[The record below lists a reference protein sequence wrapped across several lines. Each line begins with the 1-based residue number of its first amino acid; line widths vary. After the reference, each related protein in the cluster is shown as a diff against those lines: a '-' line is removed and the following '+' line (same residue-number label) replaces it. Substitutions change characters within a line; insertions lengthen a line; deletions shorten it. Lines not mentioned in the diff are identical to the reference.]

1 MIIAGNKN
9 LKDQLI
15 KTIILTNAVHPH
27 VYHGSLVDNSV
38 RTEWVELDV
47 VLLLLVLTQN

>member
-15 KTIILTNAVHPH
+15 KTIMLTNAVHPH
-27 VYHGSLVDNSV
+27 VYQGSLVDNS

-47 VLLLLVLTQN
+47 ALLLLVLTQN